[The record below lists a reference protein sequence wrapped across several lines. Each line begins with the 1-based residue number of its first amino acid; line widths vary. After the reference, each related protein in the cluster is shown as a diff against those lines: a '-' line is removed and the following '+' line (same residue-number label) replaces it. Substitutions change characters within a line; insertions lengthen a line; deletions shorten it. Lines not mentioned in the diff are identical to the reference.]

1 MATKID
7 IDKSLL
13 IEGLGKGL
21 RVIESFSDSQPRLT
35 ASEAARLAGLTR
47 TAARRY
53 LLSLVHYGYADTDG
67 KHYWL
72 LPAILRLGRSYLEAA
87 RLPRL
92 VQPFM
97 QRLSMQIGETANLSV
112 LDGHEIVYLTR
123 SNSPRIVSIGFHP
136 GARVPAHVVS
146 PGFAILSTFSE
157 RQLDEWFEGA
167 QFGQFTAET
176 ITDPARPL
184 RRGPEHHVPGAGLPG
199 RSRPRPAA
207 AGAAGSGAAAT
218 GGDLRCG
225 SCQPPQRTNRP
236 DAKKSPAD
244 DCVKAVVTQR
254 MPWPAVQSADAFA
267 PARA

>member
-1 MATKID
+1 MAPTVE

-21 RVIESFSDSQPRLT
+21 RVIECFSDNHPRLT
-35 ASEAARLAGLTR
+35 ASEAGRIAGLTR

-53 LLSLVHYGYADTDG
+53 LLSLVYYGYADTDG

-72 LPAILRLGRSYLEAA
+72 QPAILRLGRSYLEAA

-97 QRLSMQIGETANLSV
+97 QRLSMQTGETANLSV

-146 PGFAILSTFSE
+146 PGFAILSTFGDE
-157 RQLDEWFEGA
+157 QLADWFADAE
-167 QFGQFTAET
+167 FGRFTPET
-176 ITDPARPL
+176 ITDPARLRESVATARQLGYWLADQYADIGLRGLAVPL
-184 RRGPEHHVPGAGLPG
+184 MDRQGRCVGALSITFQSQVYPGDASLTKLLPG
-199 RSRPRPAA
+199 
-207 AGAAGSGAAAT
+207 
-218 GGDLRCG
+218 LREVAQLLRG
-225 SCQPPQRTNRP
+225 
-236 DAKKSPAD
+236 
-244 DCVKAVVTQR
+244 VI
-254 MPWPAVQSADAFA
+254 
-267 PARA
+267 